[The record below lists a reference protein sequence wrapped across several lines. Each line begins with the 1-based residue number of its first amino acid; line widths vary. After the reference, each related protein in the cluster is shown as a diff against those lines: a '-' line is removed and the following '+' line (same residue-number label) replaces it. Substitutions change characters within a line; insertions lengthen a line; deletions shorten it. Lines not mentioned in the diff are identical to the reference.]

1 MLPLV
6 TGCRRLRRL
15 DLIHV
20 GVLTPL
26 FWRRLREEGAGA
38 VALESVRLGFGELAY
53 CGSAVWAELPAIAAE
68 LVAMKPLR
76 TLTFDCGWERW
87 GSKQA
92 VAAMPDFFGRAT
104 AAGLV
109 RWANDA
115 EAPTKPVSGFI
126 HFCNANRAKVDAE
139 NPEMKMAEKSKVLGA
154 MWKEAS
160 EEARQPFMA
169 QNEAQKVVYAAAM
182 KEYGSNGHD
191 ASGSLKAQPAQHDLV
206 VPEVLITEMRRSPA
220 SFGLEL
226 HELERQPQPYKNH
239 RRWTVNSVLA
249 REAQRA
255 SEGVTE

>member
-126 HFCNANRAKVDAE
+126 HFCNAHRAKVDAE
-139 NPEMKMAEKSKVLGA
+139 NPEMKMTETAGRRFVKAPLEGGKDYLMCHV
-154 MWKEAS
+154 
-160 EEARQPFMA
+160 
-169 QNEAQKVVYAAAM
+169 
-182 KEYGSNGHD
+182 
-191 ASGSLKAQPAQHDLV
+191 SGFTTKCGPSIHLP
-206 VPEVLITEMRRSPA
+206 I
-220 SFGLEL
+220 
-226 HELERQPQPYKNH
+226 
-239 RRWTVNSVLA
+239 
-249 REAQRA
+249 
-255 SEGVTE
+255 